1 MTFTNTQ
8 TKLGQAITTNDSGDY
23 AVRTIIEGDQ
33 TLGNLTLTG
42 DLNGGGGYISN
53 DQTTTNMMSKGTV
66 YRFDGVNDNI
76 GISTLA
82 AHLVNTN
89 NTMGAIFW
97 SGTIDDAVNDI
108 GEALWGFGDTNAGE
122 RMMMSIASAG
132 SVLQVECFVAGVNQ
146 WRFTTDAN
154 MASETELNI
163 VLVQN
168 GTSPVLYI
176 NGVLEPI
183 TFSTSTDLT
192 SWFHE
197 TTGIDNGYIGA
208 RSFSSVGIGAFFSG
222 TCSFFDYLNFAPTA
236 AQIKNIISGNL
247 DFKWQYGSQ
256 TSLVTNGDM
265 ETGDPP
271 TGWVANNAT
280 LSGEAVKVHSGSQ
293 SLKAIDAGDSARASR
308 TISLVEGKEYNLS
321 GWYLQETG
329 SQPVAGIKFDVG
341 TSAGGAQVLSSGFL
355 TTLDAWTE
363 YTVDFTSP
371 ATGTYYITLQVGG
384 NNGEI
389 AYFDDVSITQLGAVA
404 LYDQTSISETYWYD
418 KANGND
424 GAVTGASV
432 LNAQETLYVTGSGKV
447 EGLFGMGDYTLL
459 TIASGVITA
468 TSSLHYIETE
478 SAGATDDLDTINGG
492 EEGNLLIIAP
502 GSSARTVVAKDGT
515 GNLVLAGD
523 FTMDDATDMLLLIK
537 IGANWRELSRSAN

>member
-8 TKLGQAITTNDSGDY
+8 TKLGQAITTNASGDY

-42 DLNGGGGYISN
+42 DLNGGGGHILN

-66 YRFDGVNDNI
+66 YRFDGVDYIEIADNI
-76 GISTLA
+76 DATLPD
-82 AHLVNTN
+82 N
-89 NTMGAIFW
+89 
-97 SGTIDDAVNDI
+97 
-108 GEALWGFGDTNAGE
+108 ALGMQAKFTTT
-122 RMMMSIASAG
+122 SIAASQMIFNKDDG
-132 SVLQVECFVAGVNQ
+132 SDREYGVRLFADGSIIVFLFSNASDYSTFTSPLGVIATDVEMDLF
-146 WRFTTDAN
+146 FTY
-154 MASETELNI
+154 
-163 VLVQN
+163 N
-168 GTSPVLYI
+168 GTGVIYI
-176 NGVLEPI
+176 NGLPI
-183 TFSTSTDLT
+183 TTTNGDVGGGFTGFTNSTIPLR
-192 SWFHE
+192 
-197 TTGIDNGYIGA
+197 IGA
-208 RSFSSVGIGAFFSG
+208 NNTGANPLIGEMGFA
-222 TCSFFDYLNFAPTA
+222 CLYNFAPTA
-236 AQIKNIISGNL
+236 SEVKDLVSGNIP
-247 DFKWQYGSQ
+247 FKWQYGSQ
-256 TSLVTNGDM
+256 TSVVVNGDFA
-265 ETGDPP
+265 TDTVWIKNADWTIAAG
-271 TGWVANNAT
+271 VAHCDGT
-280 LSGEAVKVHSGSQ
+280 LNTRIRQENIINS
-293 SLKAIDAGDSARASR
+293 
-308 TISLVEGKEYNLS
+308 GKEYAYS
-321 GWYLQETG
+321 
-329 SQPVAGIKFDVG
+329 FDWARTSG
-341 TSAGGAQVLSSGFL
+341 TSV
-355 TTLDAWTE
+355 TLAYFDGSA
-363 YTVDFTSP
+363 YVDIVTVADTGTGT
-371 ATGTYYITLQVGG
+371 ATGTFTTGASNGAIFFKSDGAWVGDID
-384 NNGEI
+384 N
-389 AYFDDVSITQLGAVA
+389 VSVNSLGAVA
-404 LYDQTSISETYWYD
+404 LYDQTSISETTWYD